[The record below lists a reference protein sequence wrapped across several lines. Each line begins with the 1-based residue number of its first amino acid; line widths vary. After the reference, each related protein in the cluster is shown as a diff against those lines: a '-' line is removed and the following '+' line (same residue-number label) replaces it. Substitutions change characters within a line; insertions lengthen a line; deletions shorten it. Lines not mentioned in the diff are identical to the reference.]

1 MWTVWVPLAEV
12 CTTQLG
18 PGGLSFLAYFLVA
31 GLDLGKRRKPRA
43 AGYMSSAALILR
55 EDTWIPA

>member
-1 MWTVWVPLAEV
+1 MWTVWVSLTGVSP
-12 CTTQLG
+12 TQLG
-18 PGGLSFLAYFLVA
+18 PGGLSFHPHFLVA
-31 GLDLGKRRKPRA
+31 GLDLGKRRKPHP